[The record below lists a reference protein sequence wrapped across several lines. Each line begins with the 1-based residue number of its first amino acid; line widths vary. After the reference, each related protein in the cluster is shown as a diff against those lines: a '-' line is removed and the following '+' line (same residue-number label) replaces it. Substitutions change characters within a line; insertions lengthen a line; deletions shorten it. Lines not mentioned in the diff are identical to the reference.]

1 VLPIWSLAHI
11 IADNFDLFYN
21 NKQMEIDFGK
31 LVILIGFVFIITGI
45 FILLVGKVPLIGKL
59 PGDIYI
65 RRDNFTL
72 FFPIATCIII
82 SIILSLIFWLFNKL

>member
-1 VLPIWSLAHI
+1 VLPIWFLAHI

>member
-1 VLPIWSLAHI
+1 MLPIWSLAHI

>member
-1 VLPIWSLAHI
+1 MPIWSLAHI